1 MALRLVLATEL
12 PAEVTQALLEQALA
26 ATEREAHTRRDG
38 KLSLVVTDEVVSR
51 SLNKRFAGNDYATDV
66 LSFDYFEDAVSIPT
80 KDDVV
85 GEIVICLPIAQNQ
98 AAEYGVELADEIIM
112 LFVHGTLHILGHD
125 HHEDEAGFQALQDG
139 IMNKLKRK
147 SRNIFDGN
155 LH

>member
-12 PAEVTQALLEQALA
+12 PAEVTQALLEQALIVTQQQA
-26 ATEREAHTRRDG
+26 HIERVGQLSFAVVDEA
-38 KLSLVVTDEVVSR
+38 VSR
-51 SLNKRFAGNDYATDV
+51 SLNKQFADNDYATDV
-66 LSFDYFEDAVSIPT
+66 LSFDYFEGSVDSPT

-98 AAEYGVELADEIIM
+98 AAEHEVELADEIIM

-147 SRNIFDGN
+147 SRNIFNGN